1 MQDQTR
7 INFDMSMAD
16 DMKCGE
22 CENVYF
28 KPLVR
33 VKRVSALVSPNGQ
46 EMFVPVQ
53 VLACEKCGNIVQDIE
68 E

>member
-16 DMKCGE
+16 DMKCGK

-33 VKRVSALVSPNGQ
+33 VERVSALVSPNGQ